1 MKTIPESDVVSILF
15 EVTCAIGKMFGGK
28 WRASSITL
36 FHFPDLAQL
45 LPPVFPERQ
54 EVEKVSMGHLSYR
67 SHKFQVNGL

>member
-45 LPPVFPERQ
+45 LPPVFPE
-54 EVEKVSMGHLSYR
+54 KTR
-67 SHKFQVNGL
+67 SGKGIHGASELPFP